1 MNVYPLLISCNW
13 RFLSFYWSYYKVLDV
28 VIVCEIIKLL
38 CEIIKLL
45 QRLLF
50 ADYLDKMHRPG
61 NKLILVYG
69 IELPEMSIQNASKWF
84 NLDLCFGGW
93 CDDWGNCCTLVVEML
108 LLITPIVSWGIL
120 VEFNCCRAVHTLY
133 SRVSVFCFVCCYV
146 VMWCTLSV
154 VITCKFL
161 SGPVNCYQALE
172 FLVL

>member
-1 MNVYPLLISCNW
+1 
-13 RFLSFYWSYYKVLDV
+13 LDV

-84 NLDLCFGGW
+84 NLDLCFGG
-93 CDDWGNCCTLVVEML
+93 
-108 LLITPIVSWGIL
+108 
-120 VEFNCCRAVHTLY
+120 
-133 SRVSVFCFVCCYV
+133 
-146 VMWCTLSV
+146 
-154 VITCKFL
+154 
-161 SGPVNCYQALE
+161 
-172 FLVL
+172 